1 MIIKEKTVTILDTD
15 SLSEGINLGADHL
28 AGIIILGAPAGN
40 TITFQMVEE
49 DDTAHD
55 VYNKD
60 GEVEYPFIADAYV
73 GLKPDEFFGIKEIK
87 VRTGN
92 TGTPT
97 AQTEDITVRLF
108 IRIY

>member
-1 MIIKEKTVTILDTD
+1 MIIKEKTVTILNTA

-28 AGIIILGAPAGN
+28 AGLIVLGSPVG
-40 TITFQMVEE
+40 TTVTFQMVEE

-87 VRTGN
+87 IRTGN
-92 TGTPT
+92 TATPSD
-97 AQTEDITVRLF
+97 QTEDITIRLF